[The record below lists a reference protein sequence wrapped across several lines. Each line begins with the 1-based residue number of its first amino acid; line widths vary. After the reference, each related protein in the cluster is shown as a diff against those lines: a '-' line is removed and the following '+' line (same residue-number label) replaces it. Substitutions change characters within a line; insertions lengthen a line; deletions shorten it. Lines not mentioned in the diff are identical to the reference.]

1 MLYFLFIDQL
11 KENNEMMKQQY
22 QNLLTW
28 KEKIRQTNVQNKE
41 KYDQT
46 RQVVVD
52 LRQENSDLKQKVEEL
67 SAMKDSSQD
76 VVNIATS
83 SC

>member
-1 MLYFLFIDQL
+1 MSEVTLRMLYFLFIDQL

-52 LRQENSDLKQKVEEL
+52 LRQENSDLKQRVEEL
-67 SAMKDSSQD
+67 SAMEGKQSRRG
-76 VVNIATS
+76 
-83 SC
+83 